1 MARTPPPTPPPPE
14 DPEEGGACPPSG
26 AVTTRTSPT
35 STPPVCHS
43 PRIKDTTTNNQRAAV
58 ASSNTTTNKN
68 EKRNPWVL
76 RGSDSS
82 GDENWPI
89 QRVLRGVHQVP
100 KSEERCKAKEGKKRA
115 ASSSAL
121 PLVVNPSRPN
131 KKLQATASSD
141 SRKPPNYSEDENFL
155 ISCAYVNVSV

>member
-14 DPEEGGACPPSG
+14 EEGARPSSG

-35 STPPVCHS
+35 STPPVRHS
-43 PRIKDTTTNNQRAAV
+43 APCIKDTTTNNQRAAV

-131 KKLQATASSD
+131 KKLKATASSD